1 MKGFEKME
9 ESYDAK
15 LDMLKNGEMK
25 EIVIEKNDF
34 IAFREVLIQR
44 EDFKHFSGNA
54 KQGGQV
60 VYTYLDTPRS

>member
-1 MKGFEKME
+1 MQ
-9 ESYDAK
+9 ESYEVK
-15 LDMLKNGEMK
+15 LNMLQSGEIN

-34 IAFREVLIQR
+34 IALREVLVQR

-60 VYTYLDTPRS
+60 VYTYLEVPRS